1 MATSSMPAEQQMT
14 AQEREMLEYL
24 ENLQATNPAE
34 YELLV
39 KEMQQKAAEKKGK
52 GGAAASQGEMVT
64 PTPGFVAKT
73 RSATN
78 GGAKVFINVCQSEHV
93 DKPAPVEASQESEEI
108 QMRIPM
114 SLGPPR
120 EDLDKGGDVCRV
132 YDVVFHPDAVTGAL
146 AEDEFRSFMMQLI
159 VYQVQQKHKEEL
171 SIEMTFPKVRG
182 NYKGIAPLPQY
193 MRKKGV
199 PPPPPPGSKEAQQ
212 LAREQAAAEADAAK
226 AVGGKGPLVE
236 EVAAP
241 VPAVLPSPSY
251 AVEPRRLTGASDATA
266 ATTSLDAS
274 GGGGGATA
282 ATGMSLVVS
291 PGAGAAADGLSLKA
305 DGLSLKAHL
314 PKVEDAEMIELSCHA
329 EGLELHVAS
338 LYNLSLELP
347 VAVALPPLAVRFERQ
362 RRVLSVLWRV
372 LPRGGL
378 SGGVGGS
385 AEELAAAAPGGGGTA
400 PEAGGAS
407 AEGGAAGEIEGTAV
421 GADGFLGGWQARQER
436 EKEARLNARRRRLA
450 GNKQLKRQAEAEVA
464 EPVPVEEEAAA
475 EVAAAEAA
483 AAEAAAMVPKGPSPP
498 PPLMGLSNSI
508 MFELEEL

>member
-1 MATSSMPAEQQMT
+1 MASSSTPAEQQMT

-39 KEMQQKAAEKKGK
+39 KEMQQKAADKKGK

-146 AEDEFRSFMMQLI
+146 AEEEFRSFMMQLI

-171 SIEMTFPKVRG
+171 SIDMTFPKVRG

-193 MRKKGV
+193 MRKKGM
-199 PPPPPPGSKEAQQ
+199 PPPPPPGSKEAQE
-212 LAREQAAAEADAAK
+212 LAREEADAEADAAK
-226 AVGGKGPLVE
+226 ATGIKGPLVE
-236 EVAAP
+236 EIAAP

-251 AVEPRRLTGASDATA
+251 AVEPRRLTGVSDATA

-274 GGGGGATA
+274 GGGGATA
-282 ATGMSLVVS
+282 ATGLSVVVS
-291 PGAGAAADGLSLKA
+291 TGVGAAA

-362 RRVLSVLWRV
+362 RRVLSILWRV
-372 LPRGGL
+372 QPRGGL

-385 AEELAAAAPGGGGTA
+385 AEELAAAAGGGGT

-407 AEGGAAGEIEGTAV
+407 EEGGAAGDTEGAAV
-421 GADGFLGGWQARQER
+421 GPDGFLGGWQARQER

-450 GNKQLKRQAEAEVA
+450 GNKQLKRQAEADVPETA
-464 EPVPVEEEAAA
+464 PVDEEAAA
-475 EVAAAEAA
+475 AAAA
-483 AAEAAAMVPKGPSPP
+483 AAEAAAMVPKGPPPP